1 MEDINKLLEE
11 NNQKT
16 SQKEQ
21 DQVNDSHDLS
31 NNKTKKVSFF
41 TEKPNFVE

>member
-21 DQVNDSHDLS
+21 DQVRNLHHLS
-31 NNKTKKVSFF
+31 DNI
-41 TEKPNFVE
+41 VELVCLILKISS